1 MGQVKNFGYWYNFV
15 GSTKENSGMRKNA
28 TMVCFVA
35 LLALGPLQSASQA
48 QGVSKN
54 CYEDIGCPWQQEAK
68 VAALRK
74 LSCENLAHV
83 RNRLFH
89 ENGYCFRT
97 KATRDMYGNAGCR
110 FPIQAMVPLS
120 RTERASIA
128 NVRKVEREKGC

>member
-1 MGQVKNFGYWYNFV
+1 MGQVKNFGYWYNFA
-15 GSTKENSGMRKNA
+15 GSTKENSGMWKNS
-28 TMVCFVA
+28 TMVFFIA
-35 LLALGPLQSASQA
+35 ALALGSPQTTAQA
-48 QGVSKN
+48 ASKN

-83 RNRLFH
+83 RNRLYH

-97 KATRDMYGNAGCR
+97 KVTRDMYGNAGCK

-120 RTERASIA
+120 RTERASIV

>member
-1 MGQVKNFGYWYNFV
+1 MWKS
-15 GSTKENSGMRKNA
+15 ST
-28 TMVCFVA
+28 TCFLMA
-35 LLALGPLQSASQA
+35 LLAAAALLPVTPVQA
-48 QGVSKN
+48 VSKN

-83 RNRLFH
+83 RNRLYH

-97 KATRDMYGNAGCR
+97 KATRDMYGNAGCK

>member
-1 MGQVKNFGYWYNFV
+1 
-15 GSTKENSGMRKNA
+15 MRKTSAIYFPVAMLA
-28 TMVCFVA
+28 TVA
-35 LLALGPLQSASQA
+35 LLPVAPAQA
-48 QGVSKN
+48 VTKN
-54 CYEDIGCPWQQEAK
+54 CYEDIGCPWKQESA

-83 RNRLFH
+83 RNRLYH

-97 KATRDMYGNAGCR
+97 KATQDLYGNAGCK
-110 FPIQAMVPLS
+110 FPVQAMVPLN